1 MKKLVTYGWI
11 AATKRK
17 TPVKRLTTLLPGGQ
31 RCPVVKT
38 KAEYIDEGIPLRV
51 KVTIEEAA

>member
-1 MKKLVTYGWI
+1 MRKLMMYGWI
-11 AATKRK
+11 AATERR
-17 TPVKRLTTLLPGGQ
+17 TPVKWLTTLLPDGQ